1 MAKRTI
7 KSGDNQLISQHLQVD
22 GSFVDF
28 ENEKFYKISNYH
40 QMPDFFMSIVSDSDH
55 FMFISSNGSLT
66 AGRKN
71 KNNALFPYYTVD
83 KIHDYRDRTGSKT
96 YLLVTKGD
104 DTYLWE
110 PFTKESAHTYALE
123 RNIYKSVYGNKLI
136 FEEIN
141 TQLGLSFGYG
151 WYNSDKYGFIKKSW
165 IRNLEDQQVSIEV
178 LDGFKNILP
187 SGADYAFQNEYS
199 NLLDAYKKNELVHP
213 TTLAI
218 YSLSSIP
225 VDRPEPSEAL
235 RATTVWSS
243 GAAEGAAVLLS
254 DHQVQQFIT
263 GEGVHPETDVRASRG
278 AYFMHQAFNLPPK
291 GEKNWFFAA
300 EVNQDSKDVA
310 NLLLELRSN
319 AKIADSV
326 NADIRQGTEKL
337 KQIIGTTDGFQMSN
351 EDLSAARHMSNA
363 LYNVMRGG
371 VFLNGYLVD
380 RNDFTKYLNQTSS
393 TLAENYNVWLSTLP
407 GSIQYSELVDLV
419 RQKDDIDLL
428 RIAKEYFPLTFS
440 RRHGDPSRPWN
451 NFSIENKHPDGSLKL
466 HYEGNW
472 RDIFQNW
479 EALSLSFPEYLEG
492 MIGKFVNA
500 STADGYNPYRITRE
514 GIDWEVQDPD
524 DPWAFIG
531 YWGDHQI
538 IYLQKFLEHIEAFYP
553 GRINE
558 ILTSDAFVYAHVP
571 YKIKTFEQIVS
582 NPKSTIEFD
591 SDRHKRLNKL
601 AGELGADGKLLRDHE
616 GSIVHAN
623 FSEKILVT
631 LLAKL
636 SNFIPEAGIWLNTQR
651 PEWNDANNALVG
663 NGTSMVTLY
672 YIRRFLAFWKNLLD
686 TSDHT
691 EIAIAEE
698 IAKHFHETFDAFRAF
713 RDKLNGAFTDE
724 DRFRITEI
732 LGMSGSKYRQTIYAN
747 SFSGK
752 KTTLPVSELTEFIS
766 MALRFVD
773 HSIQRNK
780 RGDHLYHAYNL
791 VSFRDGKIV
800 IRHLYEMLEGQ
811 VAVLS
816 AGLLTPEENLAVLDA
831 LKASKLFREDQYSYI
846 LYPDREL
853 TRFIDR
859 NNIPAEKL
867 SESGLLKKCLQQ
879 NQTDIIVSDK
889 QGNLHFNAAFRNAT
903 MLSEALEQLDE
914 AEYGELLTRE
924 KQLVLDIYEAMFDH
938 QSFTGRSG
946 TFYGYEGLGSIYWH
960 MVSKLLLAVQECFFD
975 AVKRQAPTSVIS
987 KIAEHYYEIKAGIG
1001 LYKKPDLYGA
1011 FPTDAY
1017 SHTPG
1022 NAGVK
1027 QPGLTGQVKEDV
1039 ISRFG
1044 ELGLT
1049 IEQGQIVF
1057 NTALLNR
1064 NELLNEAKTFQ
1075 FLNLNGRFET
1085 LALEKNQLGFTYCQV
1100 PVIYNSAEEEFIVI
1114 HTANAGTE
1122 RFEGHL
1128 IPEQI
1133 SKAIFNRDASITRI
1147 ELYSSALKTTEPL
1160 Q

>member
-1 MAKRTI
+1 MAQRSI
-7 KSGDNQLISQHLQVD
+7 QSGDNILISDRLEID
-22 GSFVDF
+22 GSFVEF
-28 ENEKFYKISNYH
+28 ENEKFYRISNYH
-40 QMPDFFMSIVSDSDH
+40 QMADFFMSIVSDSDH

-96 YLLVTKGD
+96 YLLVTKGN
-104 DTYLWE
+104 DTFLWE
-110 PFTKESAHTYALE
+110 PFTKEAEHTYPLE

-141 TQLGLSFGYG
+141 TRLGLRFRYG
-151 WYNSDKYGFIKKSW
+151 WYNSSRYGFIKKSW
-165 IRNLEDQQVSIEV
+165 ISNLDDQPTRIEL

-187 SGADYAFQNEYS
+187 SGVDYAFQNEYS
-199 NLLDAYKKNELVHP
+199 NLLDAYKKNELVHQ

-235 RATTVWSS
+235 KATTVWSS
-243 GAAEGAAVLLS
+243 GATDGATILLS
-254 DHQVQQFIT
+254 DRQVQRFVT
-263 GEGVHPETDVRASRG
+263 GEEIRPETDIRASRG
-278 AYFMHQAFNLPPK
+278 AYFMQNTYELHPK
-291 GEKNWFFAA
+291 GEETWFFVA
-300 EVNQDSKDVA
+300 EVNQDGKDVA
-310 NLLLELRSN
+310 NLLLELKNN
-319 AKIADSV
+319 ADLV
-326 NADIRQGTEKL
+326 NAVDADIRKGTEKL
-337 KQIIGTTDGFQMSN
+337 KQIIGTTDGFQVSN

-371 VFLNGYLVD
+371 VFLNGYQVD
-380 RNDFTKYLNQTSS
+380 TNDFTKYLYQTSTALS
-393 TLAENYNVWLSTLP
+393 KKYSGWLSNLP
-407 GSIQYSELVDLV
+407 GTIRYSELVEHASS
-419 RQKDDIDLL
+419 QDDPDLL

-553 GRINE
+553 GRIND
-558 ILTSDAFVYAHVP
+558 ILTSESFVYAHVP
-571 YKIKTFEQIVS
+571 YEIKPFEKIVED
-582 NPKSTIEFD
+582 PKDTIEFN
-591 SDRHKRLNKL
+591 HALHEKLNNRAK
-601 AGELGADGKLLRDHE
+601 EQGADGKLLRDRA

-672 YIRRFLAFWKNLLD
+672 YIRRFLAFWKHLLE
-686 TSDHT
+686 TTDHS

-698 IAKHFHETFDAFRAF
+698 IGHHFQETFEAFQTYQDRLEGTF
-713 RDKLNGAFTDE
+713 SDE
-724 DRFRITEI
+724 DRFLLTEL
-732 LGMSGSKYRQTIYAN
+732 LGISGGKYRKTIYAN
-747 SFSGK
+747 SFSGN
-752 KTTLPVSELTEFIS
+752 KTMVPVSKLDEFITL
-766 MALRFVD
+766 ALRFID

-780 RGDHLYHAYNL
+780 RKDNLYHAYNL
-791 VSFRDGKIV
+791 VSIRDRKIA
-800 IRHLYEMLEGQ
+800 IRYLYEMLEGQ

-816 AGLLTPEENLAVLDA
+816 AGILSPEENLALLDA

-853 TRFIDR
+853 TRFTDK

-867 SESGLLKKCLQQ
+867 SESMLLQRCLQEKR
-879 NQTDIIVSDK
+879 TDIIVKDEN
-889 QGNLHFNAAFRNAT
+889 GNLHFNAAFRNAAL
-903 MLSEALEQLDE
+903 LSDTLDQLDK
-914 AEYGELLTRE
+914 AKFGDLLSRE
-924 KQLVLDIYEAMFDH
+924 KQFVLDIYEEMFDH

-960 MVSKLLLAVQECFFD
+960 MVSKLLLAVQECFYD
-975 AVKRQAPTSVIS
+975 AVSSKAPASVTS

-1049 IEQGQIVF
+1049 IEQGQIIF
-1057 NTALLNR
+1057 NTALLNK
-1064 NELLNEAKTFQ
+1064 NELLGDQKTFQ
-1075 FLNLNGRFET
+1075 YLNLEGAFENVT
-1085 LALEKNQLGFTYCQV
+1085 LGKDQLGFTYCQV
-1100 PVIYNSAEEEFIVI
+1100 PVIYHAAEKEYAVVH
-1114 HTANAGTE
+1114 HTDGNTLE
-1122 RFEGHL
+1122 FEGNL
-1128 IPEQI
+1128 IPEDI
-1133 SKAIFNRDASITRI
+1133 SKAIFGRDASILRI
-1147 ELYSSALKTTEPL
+1147 EYYSPAFKKT
-1160 Q
+1160 

>member
-1 MAKRTI
+1 MSERTI
-7 KSGDNQLISQHLQVD
+7 KSGDNPLISEQLQVD
-22 GSFVDF
+22 GCFVEI
-28 ENEKFYKISNYH
+28 ENEKFYKITNYH
-40 QMPDFFMSIVSDSDH
+40 KMADFFMSIVSDADH

-96 YLLVTKGD
+96 YLLATKGN
-104 DTYLWE
+104 DTFLWE
-110 PFTKESAHTYALE
+110 PFTKESEHTYTLE

-136 FEEIN
+136 FEETN
-141 TQLGLSFGYG
+141 TQLGLSFRYG
-151 WYNSDKYGFIKKSW
+151 WYNSSRYGFIKKSW
-165 IRNLEDQQVSIEV
+165 ISNLEGQPVHLEV

-187 SGADYAFQNEYS
+187 AGADYAFQNEYS
-199 NLLDAYKKNELVHP
+199 NLLDAYKKNELVHQSA
-213 TTLAI
+213 LAI

-235 RATTVWSS
+235 KATTVWAS
-243 GAAEGAAVLLS
+243 GSTKGATILLS
-254 DHQVQQFIT
+254 DHQVQQFVT
-263 GEGVHPETDVRASRG
+263 GKEVHRETDVRASRG
-278 AYFMHQAFNLPPK
+278 AYFMHKEFALPAK
-291 GEKNWFFAA
+291 GEDSWFFAA

-310 NLLLELRSN
+310 NLLLELKNN
-319 AKIADSV
+319 ANIGDSV
-326 NADIRQGTEKL
+326 NKDIQQGTNKL
-337 KQIIGTTDGFQMSN
+337 KQIIGTTDGLQVSQ

-371 VFLNGYLVD
+371 VFLNGYKVD
-380 RNDFTKYLNQTSS
+380 SNDFIKYVYQTSTALS
-393 TLAENYNVWLSTLP
+393 KKYNAWLSNLP
-407 GSIQYSELVDLV
+407 GEIQYSELVGHA
-419 RQKDDIDLL
+419 RHQDDPDLL

-538 IYLQKFLEHIEAFYP
+538 IYLQKFLEHTEAFFP
-553 GRINE
+553 GRIDD
-558 ILTSDAFVYAHVP
+558 ILTTDAFVYAHVP
-571 YKIKTFEQIVS
+571 YEIKPFEEIVR
-582 NPKSTIEFD
+582 NPKDTIEFNSTLD
-591 SDRHKRLNKL
+591 KKLNQL
-601 AGELGADGKLLRDHE
+601 AAEQGADGKLLRDRQ
-616 GSIVHAN
+616 GSVVHAN

-672 YIRRFLAFWKNLLD
+672 YIRRFLAFWGHLLE
-686 TSDHT
+686 TSDHK
-691 EIAIAEE
+691 ELSIAEE
-698 IAKHFHETFDAFRAF
+698 IAIHFQGTFKAFRTYQ
-713 RDKLNGAFTDE
+713 DKLEGTFSDE
-724 DRFRITEI
+724 ERFSLTEI
-732 LGMSGSKYRQTIYAN
+732 LGISGSKYRQTIYAN

-752 KTTLPVSELTEFIS
+752 KTSLPVSELSEFIS
-766 MALRFVD
+766 LALRFVD
-773 HSIQRNK
+773 HSIENNK
-780 RGDHLYHAYNL
+780 REDHLYHAYNL
-791 VSFRDGKIV
+791 VSFKEGKIA
-800 IRHLYEMLEGQ
+800 IRYLYEMLEGQ

-816 AGLLTPEENLAVLDA
+816 AGVLTPEESLTLMDA
-831 LKASKLFREDQYSYI
+831 LKSSKLFREDQYSYI

-853 TRFIDR
+853 TRFTDK

-867 SESGLLKKCLQQ
+867 SESALLKKCLQR
-879 NQTDIIVSDK
+879 NQTDIIVEDD
-889 QGNLHFNAAFRNAT
+889 QGNLHFNAAFRNGAI
-903 MLSEALEQLDE
+903 LSEALENLDK
-914 AEYGELLTRE
+914 AIFGDLIASE
-924 KQLVLDIYEAMFDH
+924 KQLVMDIYEEMFDH

-960 MVSKLLLAVQECFFD
+960 MVSKLLLAVQECYFD
-975 AVKRQAPTSVIS
+975 AVRKQSSASVIS
-987 KIAEHYYEIKAGIG
+987 KMAAHYYEIKAGIG

-1057 NTALLNR
+1057 NTTLLNR
-1064 NELLNEAKTFQ
+1064 NELLREEKTFQ
-1075 FLNLNGRFET
+1075 FLNLNGAFEKVS
-1085 LALEKNQLGFTYCQV
+1085 LEKNQLGFTYCQV
-1100 PVIYNSAEEEFIVI
+1100 PVIYNSAEEEYVVVHI
-1114 HTANAGTE
+1114 AGRGNE
-1122 RFEGHL
+1122 RIEGKK
-1128 IPEQI
+1128 IPEHI

-1147 ELYSSALKTTEPL
+1147 DFYSPALKTT
-1160 Q
+1160 

>member
-7 KSGDNQLISQHLQVD
+7 KSGDNQLISGHLEVD
-22 GSFVDF
+22 GSFVEI
-28 ENEKFYKISNYH
+28 ENEKFYKITNYH
-40 QMPDFFMSIVSDSDH
+40 KMADFFMSIVSDADH

-96 YLLVTKGD
+96 YLLATKGN
-104 DTYLWE
+104 DTFLWE
-110 PFTKESAHTYALE
+110 PFTKESEHTYTIK

-141 TQLGLSFGYG
+141 TRLGLSFRYG
-151 WYNSDKYGFIKKSW
+151 WYNSSRYGFIKKSW
-165 IRNLEDQQVSIEV
+165 IRNLEDQQVHIEV

-187 SGADYAFQNEYS
+187 AGADYAFQNEYS
-199 NLLDAYKKNELVHP
+199 NLLDAYKKNELVHQS
-213 TTLAI
+213 TLAI

-235 RATTVWSS
+235 KATTVWSAGS
-243 GAAEGAAVLLS
+243 TEGATILLS

-263 GEGVHPETDVRASRG
+263 GEGVRAETDIRASRG
-278 AYFMHQAFNLPPK
+278 AYFIHNTYKLSPK
-291 GEKNWFFAA
+291 AGETWFFAA
-300 EVNQDSKDVA
+300 EVNQDSKNVA
-310 NLLLELRSN
+310 NLVLELKN
-319 AKIADSV
+319 NTHIGDAVDE
-326 NADIRQGTEKL
+326 DIQKGTTKL
-337 KQIIGTTDGFQMSN
+337 KQIIGTTDGFQVSN

-371 VFLNGYLVD
+371 VFLNGYEVD
-380 RNDFTKYLNQTSS
+380 TKDFIKYLYQTSTALS
-393 TLAENYNVWLSTLP
+393 KKYNEWLSDLP
-407 GSIQYSELVDLV
+407 GTIQYSELVAHARQQDDL
-419 RQKDDIDLL
+419 DLL

-451 NFSIENKHPDGSLKL
+451 NFSIDNKHPDGSLKL

-553 GRINE
+553 GRIDD
-558 ILTSDAFVYAHVP
+558 ILTTDSFVYAHVP
-571 YKIKTFEQIVS
+571 YEIKTFEAIVR
-582 NPKSTIEFD
+582 NPKDTIEFNSALD
-591 SDRHKRLNKL
+591 KQLNQF
-601 AGELGADGKLLRDHE
+601 AAEQGADGKLLRDRQ
-616 GSIVHAN
+616 GSVVHAN

-672 YIRRFLAFWKNLLD
+672 YIRRFLAFWAHLLE
-686 TSDHT
+686 TSGHK
-691 EIAIAEE
+691 ELFIAEE
-698 IAKHFHETFDAFRAF
+698 IITHFQETFEAFRTNQ
-713 RDKLNGAFTDE
+713 DKLDGTFTDE
-724 DRFRITEI
+724 DRFRLTAL
-732 LGMSGSKYRQTIYAN
+732 LGMSGSKYRQTIYKN

-752 KTTLPVSELTEFIS
+752 KTSLSVSELSEFITL
-766 MALRFVD
+766 ALRFVD
-773 HSIQRNK
+773 HSIRKNN
-780 RGDHLYHAYNL
+780 RDDHLYHAYNL
-791 VSFRDGKIV
+791 VSFKEGKIV
-800 IRHLYEMLEGQ
+800 TRYLYEMLEGQ

-816 AGLLTPEENLAVLDA
+816 AGILTPEESLTLMDA
-831 LKASKLFREDQYSYI
+831 LKSSKLFREDQYSYI

-853 TRFIDR
+853 TRFTDK
-859 NNIPAEKL
+859 NNIPPEKL
-867 SESGLLKKCLQQ
+867 SESGLLKKCVQR
-879 NQTDIIVSDK
+879 NQTDILVEDD
-889 QGNLHFNAAFRNAT
+889 QGNLHFNASFRNGAL
-903 MLSEALEQLDE
+903 LSEALENLDK
-914 AEYGELLTRE
+914 AIYGDLLARE
-924 KQLVLDIYEAMFDH
+924 KQLVLDIYEEMFDH

-960 MVSKLLLAVQECFFD
+960 MVSKLLLAVQECYFD
-975 AVKRQAPTSVIS
+975 AVRKQASTSVIS
-987 KIAEHYYEIKAGIG
+987 KIAAHYYEIKAGIG

-1057 NTALLNR
+1057 NTTLLNR
-1064 NELLNEAKTFQ
+1064 DELLCEEKTFQ
-1075 FLNLNGRFET
+1075 FLNLNGTFENVI
-1085 LALEKNQLGFTYCQV
+1085 LEKNQLGFTYCQV
-1100 PVIYNSAEEEFIVI
+1100 PVIYNAAEEEYVVV
-1114 HTANAGTE
+1114 HTANDETQ
-1122 RFEGHL
+1122 RFEGNL
-1128 IPEQI
+1128 IPEHI
-1133 SKAIFNRDASITRI
+1133 SKSIFGRGASIIRI
-1147 ELYSSALKTTEPL
+1147 ELYSPGLKTT
-1160 Q
+1160 

>member
-1 MAKRTI
+1 MNSRTI
-7 KSGDNQLISQHLQVD
+7 QSGKNVLISGQKTVD
-22 GSFVDF
+22 GSFVDI
-28 ENEKFYKISNYH
+28 EGEKFFKISNYD

-71 KNNALFPYYTVD
+71 KNNALFPYYTDD

-96 YLLVTKGD
+96 YLLVTRGD
-104 DTYLWE
+104 GTFLWE
-110 PFTKESAHTYALE
+110 PFTKEAAHTYPIE
-123 RNIYKSVYGNKLI
+123 RNIYKSIYGNKLI

-141 TQLGLSFGYG
+141 TSLGLGFRYG
-151 WYNSDKYGFIKKSW
+151 WYNSSKFGFIKKSG
-165 IRNLEDQQVSIEV
+165 IRNLENQPVRIEV

-187 SGADYAFQNEYS
+187 AGVDYAFQNEYS
-199 NLLDAYKKNELVHP
+199 NLLDAYKKNELVQP
-213 TTLAI
+213 TTLAV

-235 RATTVWSS
+235 KATTVWSA
-243 GAAEGAAVLLS
+243 GAADGAAILLS
-254 DHQVQQFIT
+254 DRQVQQFIS
-263 GEGVHPETDVRASRG
+263 GEGVRPETDVRASRG
-278 AYFMHQAFNLPPK
+278 AYFMQNTYDLNAME
-291 GEKNWFFAA
+291 EKTWFFAA

-310 NLLLELRSN
+310 NLLLELKNNTR
-319 AKIADSV
+319 IGDTV
-326 NADIRQGTEKL
+326 NEDIRQGTIKL
-337 KQIIGTTDGFQMSN
+337 KQIIGTTDGFQVSN
-351 EDLSAARHMSNA
+351 EDLSATRHMSNT

-371 VFLNGYLVD
+371 VFLNGYQVD
-380 RNDFTKYLNQTSS
+380 TNDFIKYVYQTSTALSKKFNAWLANLPGTILYS
-393 TLAENYNVWLSTLP
+393 TLVEHA
-407 GSIQYSELVDLV
+407 
-419 RQKDDIDLL
+419 RQQEDPDLL
-428 RIAKEYFPLTFS
+428 RIAREYFPLTFS

-514 GIDWEVQDPD
+514 GIDWEVQDPE

-538 IYLQKFLEHIEAFYP
+538 IYLQKFLEHTEAFFP

-558 ILTSDAFVYAHVP
+558 FLTSDAFVYAHVP
-571 YKIKTFEQIVS
+571 YEIKPFEQITS
-582 NPKSTIEFD
+582 DPKDTIEFNHALHD
-591 SDRHKRLNKL
+591 KLTKRAK
-601 AGELGADGKLLRDHE
+601 EQGADGKLLRDSE
-616 GSIVHAN
+616 GSVVHAN

-672 YIRRFLAFWKNLLD
+672 YIRRFLTFWKNLLH
-686 TSDHT
+686 TTGHNELTIAT
-691 EIAIAEE
+691 EIAT
-698 IAKHFHETFDAFRAF
+698 HFQETFEAFRAYH
-713 RDKLNGAFTDE
+713 DKLDRTFTDE
-724 DRFRITEI
+724 ERYGLTAL
-732 LGMSGSKYRQTIYAN
+732 LGTAGSKYRQTIYAN

-752 KTTLPVSELTEFIS
+752 KTSLSVSELNAFIS
-766 MALRFVD
+766 LALRFVD
-773 HSIQRNK
+773 HSIHRNK
-780 RGDHLYHAYNL
+780 RSDNLYHAYNL
-791 VSFRDGKIV
+791 VSFKDGKIT

-816 AGLLTPEENLAVLDA
+816 AGILTPEESLTLMDA

-853 TRFIDR
+853 TRFTDK
-859 NNIPAEKL
+859 NNIPARKIP
-867 SESGLLKKCLQQ
+867 ESALLKKFLQR
-879 NQTDIIVSDK
+879 NQTDIVTKDD
-889 QGNLHFNAAFRNAT
+889 QGNLHFNAAFRNGA
-903 MLSEALEQLDE
+903 MLSEALENLDKSV
-914 AEYGELLTRE
+914 YGDLLTRE
-924 KQLVLDIYEAMFDH
+924 KQLLLDMYEAMFDH

-960 MVSKLLLAVQECFFD
+960 MVSKLLLAVQESFFD
-975 AVKRQAPTSVIS
+975 AVRREASISVIS

-1049 IEQGQIVF
+1049 IEKGQIVF
-1057 NTALLNR
+1057 NTTLLNR
-1064 NELLNEAKTFQ
+1064 NELLRDEKTFQ
-1075 FLNLNGRFET
+1075 ILNLEGAFET
-1085 LALEKNQLGFTYCQV
+1085 VTLEKNQLGFTFCQV
-1100 PVIYNSAEEEFIVI
+1100 PVIYNSAEKEYIVV
-1114 HTANAGTE
+1114 HTAHEGTQ
-1122 RFEGHL
+1122 RIEGNQ
-1128 IPEQI
+1128 IPEKT
-1133 SKAIFNRDASITRI
+1133 SKSIFDRDATVKRI
-1147 ELYSSALKTTEPL
+1147 DYYSPALKIS
-1160 Q
+1160 

>member
-1 MAKRTI
+1 MAKRII
-7 KSGDNQLISQHLQVD
+7 KSGNNQLISDHLKID
-22 GSFVDF
+22 GSFVEF
-28 ENEKFYKISNYH
+28 ENEKFYKITNYH
-40 QMPDFFMSIVSDSDH
+40 KMADFFMSIVSDSDH

-71 KNNALFPYYTVD
+71 KDNALFPYYTDD

-104 DTYLWE
+104 ETFLWE
-110 PFTKESAHTYALE
+110 PFTKETEHTYALE
-123 RNIYKSVYGNKLI
+123 RNIYKSVYGHKLI

-141 TQLGLSFGYG
+141 SQLGLRFRYG
-151 WYNSDKYGFIKKSW
+151 WYSSSKYGFIKKSW
-165 IRNLEDQQVSIEV
+165 VSNLKDQQIRIEV

-187 SGADYAFQNEYS
+187 SGADYAFQNEFS
-199 NLLDAYKKNELVHP
+199 NLLDAYKKNELVHS

-225 VDRPEPSEAL
+225 VDKPEPSEAL
-235 RATTVWSS
+235 KATTVWSS
-243 GAAEGAAVLLS
+243 GAAERTTILLS
-254 DHQVQQFIT
+254 DQQVQQFIS
-263 GEGVHPETDVRASRG
+263 GEEVSAETDIRASRG
-278 AYFMHQAFNLPPK
+278 AYFMNSAFSLTP
-291 GEKNWFFAA
+291 GEEKSWFFAA
-300 EVNQDSKDVA
+300 NVNQDSKDIA
-310 NLLLELRSN
+310 NLLMELKSN
-319 AKIADSV
+319 AKIGDAV
-326 NADIRQGTEKL
+326 NVDIQHGTEKL
-337 KQIIGTTDGFQMSN
+337 KQIIGTTDGFQVSD
-351 EDLSAARHMSNA
+351 EELSAARHMSNA

-371 VFLNGYLVD
+371 LFLTGYQVD
-380 RNDFTKYLNQTSS
+380 RSDFIKYLYQTNTALSKK
-393 TLAENYNVWLSTLP
+393 YNAWLSNLP
-407 GSIQYSELVDLV
+407 GSIQYSELVTHAHEEEDV
-419 RQKDDIDLL
+419 DLL
-428 RIAKEYFPLTFS
+428 RITREYFPLTFS

-451 NFSIENKHPDGSLKL
+451 NFSIENKYPDGSLKL

-538 IYLQKFLEHIEAFYP
+538 IYLQKFLEHTEAFYP

-558 ILTSDAFVYAHVP
+558 MLTSEAFVYAHVP
-571 YKIKTFEQIVS
+571 YEIKSFEQIVS
-582 NPKSTIEFD
+582 NPKDTIEFN
-591 SDRHKRLNKL
+591 HGLHEKLNKQ
-601 AGELGADGKLLRDHE
+601 AKTVGADGKLLRDQE
-616 GSIVHAN
+616 GAIVRAN
-623 FSEKILVT
+623 FLEKILVT

-672 YIRRFLAFWKNLLD
+672 YIRRFLAFWESLLT

-691 EIAIAEE
+691 EIDIAEE
-698 IAKHFHETFDAFRAF
+698 IAHHFHETFEAFQTYHDR
-713 RDKLNGAFTDE
+713 LGGAFSEE
-724 DRFRITEI
+724 DRFKLTAI
-732 LGMSGSKYRQTIYAN
+732 LGKSGSKYRQNIYAN

-752 KTTLPVSELTEFIS
+752 KTTLPVSELLEFVTT
-766 MALRFVD
+766 ALQFVD
-773 HSIQRNK
+773 HSIHRNK
-780 RGDHLYHAYNL
+780 RNDHLYHAYNL
-791 VSFRDGKIV
+791 ISIKDEKIV

-816 AGLLTPEENLAVLDA
+816 AGLLPPEDSLALLDS

-853 TRFIDR
+853 TRFIDK
-859 NNIPAEKL
+859 NNLPAEKL
-867 SESGLLKKCLQQ
+867 STSGLLKKLNQE
-879 NQTDIIVSDK
+879 NQTDIIVSDD
-889 QGNLHFNAAFRNAT
+889 QGNLHFNAALRNIT
-903 MLSEALEQLDE
+903 LLSEALEQLE
-914 AEYGELLTRE
+914 KTKYGNLLTRE
-924 KQLVLDIYEAMFDH
+924 KQLVLDVYEEMFDH

-960 MVSKLLLAVQECFFD
+960 MVSKLLLAVQEVFFD
-975 AVKRQAPTSVIS
+975 AVSNQTSPSVIS
-987 KIAEHYYEIKAGIG
+987 KLADHYYEIKAGIG
-1001 LYKKPDLYGA
+1001 LFKKPDIYGA

-1049 IEQGQIVF
+1049 VKQGQVVF

-1064 NELLNEAKTFQ
+1064 NEMLRGQKNFL
-1075 FLNLNGRFET
+1075 FLNLKGTFENIS
-1085 LALEKNQLGFTYCQV
+1085 LEKNQLGFTYCQV
-1100 PVIYNSAEEEFIVI
+1100 PMIYNSSDEEHIIV
-1114 HTANAGTE
+1114 HTADGRTQ
-1122 RFEGHL
+1122 RFKGNIL
-1128 IPEQI
+1128 PAPS
-1133 SKAIFNRDASITRI
+1133 SKAIFSRNASIIRI
-1147 ELYSSALKTTEPL
+1147 EFYSPALKTT
-1160 Q
+1160 